1 MQPAF
6 LRAVSKRDMIL
17 RLLVNLKGLYVS
29 VRDDRRALA
38 AVERLLLLHPD
49 APGELRDRG
58 MLLLKLGRRS
68 EAREQ
73 LQGYVD
79 FFPQAADAPRIR
91 SLVRRLA
98 RGDDSPMDGF
108 GE

>member
-6 LRAVSKRDMIL
+6 LRAVSKRDMIQ
-17 RLLVNLKGLYVS
+17 RLLLNLKGLYVS

-38 AVERLLLLHPD
+38 IVERLLLLLPD

-58 MLLLKLGRRS
+58 MLLLRLGRRS

-73 LQGYVD
+73 LQGYID
-79 FFPQAADAPRIR
+79 FVPRAADAARIR
-91 SLVRRLA
+91 SLLRRLD
-98 RGDDSPMDGF
+98 RGDESPMDGF